1 MKTARL
7 SESRAVFAR
16 REKKQ
21 PVFSKLSLQ
30 KSTKSDIIKK
40 DDPVSFACREIQWIE
55 KRAL

>member
-1 MKTARL
+1 MKTARPFRKPCGFCPPG
-7 SESRAVFAR
+7 E
-16 REKKQ
+16 KQ